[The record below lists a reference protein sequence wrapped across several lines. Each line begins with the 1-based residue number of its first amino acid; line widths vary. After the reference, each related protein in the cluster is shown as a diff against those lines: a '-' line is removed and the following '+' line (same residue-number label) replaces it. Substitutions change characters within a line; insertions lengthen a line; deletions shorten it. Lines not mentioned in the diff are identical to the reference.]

1 LADHGMELE
10 DIRAS
15 GLGYSNL
22 LYMATVVVEL
32 AKAKEADLTL
42 FLVEE
47 PEAHLHPQLQAV
59 VLEFLRDKAHSSANR
74 QRAAGEPEERIQ
86 VIVTTHSP
94 NLTAWVDPKHLVVL
108 KTKHSQAGEGQRSE
122 SACIPIAE
130 LGISPKILE
139 KISRYLDVTRSG
151 LLFGNRAVLVEGIAE
166 ALLLPVIARRIV
178 LADDNE
184 AWLRF
189 KGTLIIPIDG
199 VDFRPYVEILIRP
212 YQDARIAQKLIV
224 ITDADPS
231 VRGNRKE
238 SLERLAQR
246 HGANGAVT
254 VLVNTR
260 TLEFDLFPENE
271 ALLRK
276 AFLSLH
282 RNSSRFWADEIEA
295 LPIADR
301 PAKFL
306 DMLTQKRTRKGDL
319 AQQICSLI
327 QGGDPFVVPA
337 YLREAIIAAAA
348 E

>member
-1 LADHGMELE
+1 
-10 DIRAS
+10 
-15 GLGYSNL
+15 
-22 LYMATVVVEL
+22 
-32 AKAKEADLTL
+32 
-42 FLVEE
+42 
-47 PEAHLHPQLQAV
+47 
-59 VLEFLRDKAHSSANR
+59 
-74 QRAAGEPEERIQ
+74 
-86 VIVTTHSP
+86 
-94 NLTAWVDPKHLVVL
+94 
-108 KTKHSQAGEGQRSE
+108 
-122 SACIPIAE
+122 
-130 LGISPKILE
+130 
-139 KISRYLDVTRSG
+139 LDVTRSG